1 MTEAPHPTLFACA
14 ARSSLCLP
22 PRGEFTASLPGL
34 TRQSM
39 RQFKRVRRVSWTT
52 GIGVQRTPFCE
63 RLCPV
68 VTMCCRGVRQ
78 NGGANAIV
86 PMSL

>member
-1 MTEAPHPTLFACA
+1 MTEAPHPTLFACCGT
-14 ARSSLCLP
+14 LFTLP
-22 PRGEFTASLPGL
+22 PPGGRVHRVIAGL
-34 TRQSM
+34 DPAIHAAI
-39 RQFKRVRRVSWTT
+39 KRVRRVSWTT
-52 GIGVQRTPFCE
+52 GTGVQRTPFCE
-63 RLCPV
+63 RPCPV